1 MPKDEQK
8 PMTRAELL
16 AIIEQARRENWE
28 ELNLRNKGITE
39 LPPEIGQLKNLKR
52 LDLGRDFDKPYELLN
67 KLTKLP
73 DEIGQ
78 LTSLQTLDLSFN
90 ELTALPESIGQ
101 LFSLQSL
108 RLFYNELTDLPKS
121 ICRLKNIE
129 VLWLGDN
136 NFINIPERIKSL
148 TKIRVL
154 ELQGLTIRSLP
165 DFLLDMTNIEALII
179 GHNSLTLLPND
190 INKLTNLRSLRS
202 VKNPLTSIPPSLA
215 RLEKLKELDLKDNH
229 LNPVLKSAYAQ
240 GLPALMAYLR
250 SLEQAE
256 PLYETKLVL
265 VGEGGVGKTT
275 LLKALTGK
283 EPKQN
288 EPTTHGVSI
297 DIHSMHLPHPEK
309 NGVNIQF
316 NAWDFGGQEVYRV
329 THQFF
334 FSKRSV
340 YLLVWEPRMGVQ
352 QCQVEDW
359 LKLIRLRVG
368 DDAKVIIVSTHAK
381 TGERIARI
389 DQPVFMRDF
398 GSMIVDFIEVDS
410 LEPDPKNK
418 NEKFGL
424 AALKQLIA
432 HAAQKLEHM
441 GMDFGKTWKEARDEL
456 IELGKTQPHVAYA
469 KFAAVCEKHGLEF
482 IGARTLAG
490 IMHDL
495 GYIVY
500 HSKDERLRN
509 DVVLQPEWLTKAIGF
524 VLEDRKTQEMD
535 GILPDN
541 RLREVL
547 FDHPF
552 KNEPKYPMELYP
564 FFLRLMEKYDVSY
577 RLESG
582 EASLVAQHVPQIRP
596 ALPWQPEEA
605 HQPDRR
611 RIAMVCV
618 MEESP
623 PGLVPWMIVRTHD
636 YVYEDRRA
644 EGKPHRLHWQKGM
657 FLRNKSHGEA
667 MLELRERE
675 FHIYAE
681 AVWPE
686 YFMNVLRQTL
696 QKLITDNW
704 PGLKDRY
711 YFAVPCREQSDGKL
725 CNGRFNIDSL
735 RQFLEEG
742 DKTIR
747 CQTCRKR
754 QDIVELLF
762 GFEEE
767 DSREQLVRIE
777 TKLDRGF
784 DEVQRDLKGL
794 ESRLANYVMTILHAI
809 ASESKDG
816 PRLFNIIATEG
827 NWYAERFRLH
837 LWCEAEG
844 CSHPVLEEG
853 KGVYEFKDTCEWI
866 KKIAPYANFVAGV
879 LKTLL
884 PMVAPAVNTFW
895 GEKTIEKL
903 GLQDEI
909 NLMKE
914 GTGKLLKD
922 LKISDPS
929 RLRQHVLS
937 EAERS
942 GVLALHAFLREVDP
956 HHEKLGLKRIPTY
969 TGDYLWLCEKHYE
982 LSQPKIPDRIE

>member
-28 ELNLRNKGITE
+28 VLDLCDKGIAE
-39 LPPEIGQLKNLKR
+39 LPPEIGQLKKLKK
-52 LDLGRDFDKPYELLN
+52 LMLFQN
-67 KLTKLP
+67 KLTQLP

-78 LTSLQTLDLSFN
+78 LISLQELELSYNQLTAPPESIGQLTSLQRLSLHN
-90 ELTALPESIGQ
+90 NQLTALPESIGQ
-101 LFSLQSL
+101 L
-108 RLFYNELTDLPKS
+108 RNLTTLV
-121 ICRLKNIE
+121 IHN
-129 VLWLGDN
+129 N
-136 NFINIPERIKSL
+136 NFSELNVAIGNLKQLRKFYFGYDARVITGIMVEPLSFPNFIRQFSDLKVLAFGGLNIA
-148 TKIRVL
+148 
-154 ELQGLTIRSLP
+154 SLP
-165 DFLLDMTNIEALII
+165 DWLFEFRNLESLSVNNCKLINLQNKIEKLSNLKTLSIEGNKIAAL
-179 GHNSLTLLPND
+179 PF
-190 INKLTNLRSLRS
+190 
-202 VKNPLTSIPPSLA
+202 SIA
-215 RLEKLKELDLKDNH
+215 RLEKLEKLQLDDNP
-229 LNPVLKSAYAQ
+229 LNPALKSAYDQ

-309 NGVNIQF
+309 QGVNIQF

-368 DDAKVIIVSTHAK
+368 DNAKVIIVSTHAK

-389 DQPVFMRDF
+389 DQPVFRRDY

-410 LEPDPKNK
+410 LEPDPQNK

-432 HAAQKLEHM
+432 NAAQKLEHM
-441 GMDFGKTWKEARDEL
+441 GMDFGKAWKEARDEL
-456 IELGKTQPHVAYA
+456 IELGQTQPHVAYA
-469 KFAAVCEKHGLEF
+469 QFAAVCEKHGLES
-482 IGARTLAG
+482 IGTRTLAG

-500 HSKDERLRN
+500 YGDDERLRG

-552 KNEPKYPMELYP
+552 KNEPKYPTELYP

-582 EASLVAQHVPQIRP
+582 EASLVAQHVPQVRP

-605 HQPDRR
+605 HHPDRR

-644 EGKPHRLHWQKGM
+644 EGKPHRLKSPYGLHWQKGM
-657 FLRNKSHGEA
+657 FLRNKNHG
-667 MLELRERE
+667 
-675 FHIYAE
+675 
-681 AVWPE
+681 
-686 YFMNVLRQTL
+686 
-696 QKLITDNW
+696 
-704 PGLKDRY
+704 
-711 YFAVPCREQSDGKL
+711 
-725 CNGRFNIDSL
+725 
-735 RQFLEEG
+735 
-742 DKTIR
+742 
-747 CQTCRKR
+747 
-754 QDIVELLF
+754 
-762 GFEEE
+762 
-767 DSREQLVRIE
+767 
-777 TKLDRGF
+777 
-784 DEVQRDLKGL
+784 
-794 ESRLANYVMTILHAI
+794 
-809 ASESKDG
+809 
-816 PRLFNIIATEG
+816 
-827 NWYAERFRLH
+827 
-837 LWCEAEG
+837 
-844 CSHPVLEEG
+844 
-853 KGVYEFKDTCEWI
+853 
-866 KKIAPYANFVAGV
+866 
-879 LKTLL
+879 
-884 PMVAPAVNTFW
+884 
-895 GEKTIEKL
+895 
-903 GLQDEI
+903 
-909 NLMKE
+909 
-914 GTGKLLKD
+914 
-922 LKISDPS
+922 
-929 RLRQHVLS
+929 
-937 EAERS
+937 
-942 GVLALHAFLREVDP
+942 
-956 HHEKLGLKRIPTY
+956 
-969 TGDYLWLCEKHYE
+969 
-982 LSQPKIPDRIE
+982 